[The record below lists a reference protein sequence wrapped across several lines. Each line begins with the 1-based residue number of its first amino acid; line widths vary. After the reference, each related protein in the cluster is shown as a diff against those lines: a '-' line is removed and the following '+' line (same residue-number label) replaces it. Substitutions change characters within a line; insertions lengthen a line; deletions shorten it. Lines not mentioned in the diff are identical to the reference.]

1 MAPFTESWLER
12 YRDLLDADAE
22 MRVIGDHFTLS
33 MAVTLGDDRCVVCFE
48 KGRLVRWVLSP
59 RIDVPSAF
67 GFRSSRE
74 IWLKYLG
81 QSPEPLYHDVF
92 AMLMRVPG
100 FILEGDTLVAMQH
113 ARALHRA
120 MKVMQSVGTEPRR

>member
-1 MAPFTESWLER
+1 VTPFSQAWLER

-33 MAVTLGDDRCVVCFE
+33 MALTFGDDRCVVSFE
-48 KGRLVRWVLSP
+48 QGRLVRWVLSP

-67 GFRSSRE
+67 AFRSSRE
-74 IWLKYLG
+74 IWLKYLDA
-81 QSPEPLYHDVF
+81 SPEPLYHDVF

-100 FILEGDTLVAMQH
+100 FVLEGNTLVAMQN

-120 MKVMQSVGTEPRR
+120 MKVMQAVGARSSS